1 SEIDESTTR
10 VLLESAYFNP
20 ISIRKTSKALGLNTD
35 ATHRFE
41 RGVDPDGTIRA
52 INRASQLI
60 AELGGGLLID
70 GIIDHRKG
78 PVKKCL
84 IPLNVKDTNRLL
96 GTNFDLKIIKGLLQS
111 IEFKVEPKDEYSI
124 DVYPPSFRVDILRP
138 EDLMEEVARLSGYN
152 NIPVTFPQASGE
164 SKKPSKTPVE
174 RNRIKSIML
183 GFGFTEV
190 INYSFIH
197 KLSCD
202 HLNFHPDDPKRNMV
216 EILNPLTE
224 DQTVMRTSL
233 VPGVLGTMN
242 LNISQQTRNLKI
254 FEIGKI
260 FLNNDEDSL
269 PEEIEMVSGLWTGS
283 CHDASWHSTEKQCDF
298 YDIKGVLEGMFNTL
312 KIENITFTKT
322 PEKSLTFTK
331 TGYSADV
338 YIENELIGIVGE
350 VDQQVLST
358 FGLKQKAFVFELNL
372 DSLLGL
378 IPDTISSKPVPKYP
392 AVFRDS
398 TIIIDNNIEATSIK
412 NHIDLLK
419 EDLVES
425 IRIFDIYEG
434 EPISKGNKSI
444 SFRITY
450 RSSVETLEDDYVS
463 KLHKNI
469 TYNLVKKLDATLPG
483 DQ

>member
-1 SEIDESTTR
+1 
-10 VLLESAYFNP
+10 
-20 ISIRKTSKALGLNTD
+20 
-35 ATHRFE
+35 
-41 RGVDPDGTIRA
+41 
-52 INRASQLI
+52 
-60 AELGGGLLID
+60 
-70 GIIDHRKG
+70 
-78 PVKKCL
+78 
-84 IPLNVKDTNRLL
+84 
-96 GTNFDLKIIKGLLQS
+96 
-111 IEFKVEPKDEYSI
+111 
-124 DVYPPSFRVDILRP
+124 
-138 EDLMEEVARLSGYN
+138 MEEVARLSGYN

-164 SKKPSKTPVE
+164 SKKPSKILVE
-174 RNRIKSIML
+174 RNRIKNIML

-197 KLSCD
+197 NLSCD
-202 HLNFHPDDPKRNMV
+202 HLKFNPDDPKRNMV

-260 FLNNDEDSL
+260 FLNNDEDNL
-269 PEEIEMVSGLWTGS
+269 PEEIEMISGLWTGS
-283 CHDASWHSTEKQCDF
+283 CNDASWHSTEKQCDF
-298 YDIKGVLEGMFNTL
+298 YDIKGVLEGMLNTL

-322 PEKSLTFTK
+322 PEKSLTFTR
-331 TGYSADV
+331 TGYSADI
-338 YIENELIGIVGE
+338 YIENELFGIVGE

-372 DSLLGL
+372 DILIGL
-378 IPDTISSKPVPKYP
+378 IPDTISSKSIPRYP

-398 TIIIDNNIEATSIK
+398 TIIIDNNIEATNIK

-450 RSSVETLEDDYVS
+450 RSGVETLEDDYVS
-463 KLHKNI
+463 ELHKNI
-469 TYNLVKKLDATLPG
+469 TYNLIKKLDAKLPG